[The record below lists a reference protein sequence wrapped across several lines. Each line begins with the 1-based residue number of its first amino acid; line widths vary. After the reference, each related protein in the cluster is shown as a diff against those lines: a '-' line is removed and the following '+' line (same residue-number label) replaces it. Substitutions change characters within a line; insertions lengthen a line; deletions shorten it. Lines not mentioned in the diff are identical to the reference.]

1 MYDTYIMKRTQIY
14 LDEEQAQALARRSGL
29 QGVTT
34 SHLIREA
41 IAQYL
46 SDEEGDASELQR
58 QRDAVRAVAGTVPRL
73 PDGAAYVDEIRADDE
88 ERAGRL
94 EEAWRSR

>member
-14 LDEEQAQALARRSGL
+14 LDEEQARALGLRSGV

-41 IAQYL
+41 ITRYL
-46 SDEEGDASELQR
+46 SDEEDEASELQR
-58 QRDAVRAVAGTVPRL
+58 QREAVRAVAGTVPRL
-73 PDGAAYVDEIRADDE
+73 PDGASYVDEIRANDRARDE
-88 ERAGRL
+88 RL